1 NGPRMS
7 FPQRQ
12 GAGASGENA
21 MQRNDE
27 SGTSRSRPPCGAA
40 DRDEPTRNPSTMPRI
55 GHTWPIGLLCA
66 VALATL
72 PGAAFPAG
80 SEFALQG
87 QVIAG
92 GGVGHARN
100 GCFELSA
107 TLGEPTAG
115 S

>member
-1 NGPRMS
+1 
-7 FPQRQ
+7 
-12 GAGASGENA
+12 
-21 MQRNDE
+21 
-27 SGTSRSRPPCGAA
+27 
-40 DRDEPTRNPSTMPRI
+40 MPRI
-55 GHTWPIGLLCA
+55 GHTWLIGLLYA

-115 S
+115 SAAANGYAVVSGFWAAPVADPDQMFRSSFEECPR